1 MEGGF
6 KKDELQ
12 AQQDDMVKRLILVSP
27 SPRLGLWEGVG
38 VKLAGVNTT
47 KGGARIV
54 RF

>member
-1 MEGGF
+1 M
-6 KKDELQ
+6 
-12 AQQDDMVKRLILVSP
+12 AKRLIIASP
-27 SPRLGLWEGVG
+27 SPRLGLWGGVG